1 MQAGHWQD
9 IGPLLFATGQSWRRL
24 LAQRL
29 SEEGLS
35 DATALLVLVM
45 RQAGRKPLRQRELA
59 QRMGVENSAVVR
71 LLDALETDGL
81 VSRREDP
88 ADRRAKLPELT
99 QEGRHLGE
107 RVDNIARALREQ
119 LLADIPSEDVAA
131 MDRGLRLLW
140 DALGACDAR
149 RKKP

>member
-1 MQAGHWQD
+1 MQARHWQD
-9 IGPLLFATGQSWRRL
+9 LGPLLFAVGQSWRRL

-45 RQAGRKPLRQRELA
+45 RQSGHQPLRQRELA

-71 LLDALETDGL
+71 LLDALESSGL

-99 QEGRHLGE
+99 EEGRRLGE
-107 RVDNIARALREQ
+107 RVDRIASAFREH
-119 LLADIPSEDVAA
+119 LLADIPSKDIAA
-131 MDRGLRLLW
+131 MERGLRHLRNTL
-140 DALGACDAR
+140 DICILEE
-149 RKKP
+149 KKT